1 MPAVRRVPVTA
12 FGPVETPMPC
22 DDGCCA
28 GGVPC
33 CCERVTTGAS
43 MSERVAAA
51 ASTRRIKRRPG
62 ENEKCINL
70 VSLKPSRTLLFV
82 DGQVLINLWIADRLR
97 LSVGPANLDSAHAC
111 LRAESGEDARVV
123 GRKITARARNV
134 KTLPAARRVRD
145 VDARA
150 E

>member
-43 MSERVAAA
+43 MSERIAAA
-51 ASTRRIKRRPG
+51 ASMRRTMRRPG
-62 ENEKCINL
+62 ENEECINL
-70 VSLKPSRTLLFV
+70 VSLKPSRTLLFG
-82 DGQVLINLWIADRLR
+82 DGQVTINPGIVDYLR
-97 LSVGPANLDSAHAC
+97 PSAGPANLDRAHAC
-111 LRAESGEDARVV
+111 LRAESGDQARVI
-123 GRKITARARNV
+123 GRKITARARHV
-134 KTLPAARRVRD
+134 KNLPAASRVRD
-145 VDARA
+145 DDAC
-150 E
+150 